1 MPRQES
7 MLVPGQ
13 EQATALDAQILELQ
27 KVTDYEIREYP
38 IEVIVEKFTK
48 GLELDEAELF
58 VPDYQRE
65 MIWTPKQQSR
75 FIESIF
81 MNLPI
86 PYVFVADV
94 AEGRNEARLEI
105 VDGSQRIRTLVNF
118 VTNRLTLVDL
128 ERVDLA
134 NGFRFCDLT
143 GPRQLRFKRK
153 TIRMIELTE
162 RADEEARREMFDR
175 LNSGGTKLKEME
187 KRRGTKDGEFL
198 TFLKECANEGLLRE
212 LCPVSKA
219 RQDRKE
225 YEELVLRYF
234 AYCENY
240 KGFNH
245 SVNRFL
251 DDYLDEQNKNSTAT
265 SRSRLRQE
273 FERMLQFVGR
283 HFPYGFRKGSSNTSV
298 PRIRFEALAVGITL
312 ALREDPLLE
321 PTEVSSWL
329 DHDEFTKHTRSDAS
343 NSRPKVVNRVHYVRD
358 HLLDRPVEYDDKT
371 VDVENSENADAPID
385 DEQSELF

>member
-1 MPRQES
+1 MARQSSFIAPSPELAS
-7 MLVPGQ
+7 
-13 EQATALDAQILELQ
+13 ALDDQIVELQ

-48 GLELDEAELF
+48 GLDNDTSELF

-65 MIWTPKQQSR
+65 MIWTAKQQSR

-118 VTNRLTLVDL
+118 VTNRLTLVEL
-128 ERVDLA
+128 ERVHRA

-143 GPRQLRFKRK
+143 PPRQLRFKRK

-198 TFLKECANEGLLRE
+198 TFLKECASSPLLIQ

-219 RQDRKE
+219 RRDRKE

-234 AYCENY
+234 AYCDNY
-240 KGFNH
+240 RGFSH
-245 SVNRFL
+245 SVNSFL
-251 DDYLDEQNKNSTAT
+251 DEYLDKQNRSSTGA
-265 SRSRLRQE
+265 SRNDLKVE
-273 FERMLQFVGR
+273 FERMLEFVR
-283 HFPYGFRKGSSNTSV
+283 AYFPNGFRKGVTNSSV
-298 PRIRFEALAVGITL
+298 PRIRFEALAVGSTL
-312 ALREDPLLE
+312 ALRQKSDLAPSDVDAWLE
-321 PTEVSSWL
+321 A
-329 DHDEFTKHTRSDAS
+329 DEFLKHTRSDAS
-343 NSRPKVVNRVHYVRD
+343 NSRPKVVNRLHYVRD
-358 HLLDRPVEYDDKT
+358 HLLDRPVEYDERT
-371 VDVENSENADAPID
+371 SEVELSENSDAPDED
-385 DEQSELF
+385 DQSELF